1 MLARPAVYGQ
11 AIAGPDQI
19 APRTGGA
26 QPLSPCVACQVLSVR
41 PDQVEALPEQLAGV
55 TIAVR
60 VAPGELPD
68 AALADLSRRG
78 ATIGLHLSDVPGDED
93 PRLAADAAVLVI
105 EPSTMNV
112 DQLAFELKRALA
124 AARGRH
130 PSMNLRVAAPPRIEI
145 ELRAR
150 GLEPY
155 LDGIIPPSELIVRPD
170 DLFRPVD
177 NRTAPLRRL
186 PEDARAVAAIAG
198 AAAGAADWFPSG
210 LVAVADRPLTCGASR
225 LATFLNPQTLDLV
238 ATSTTCPQKTQVSG
252 DVAGLSAE
260 RREFGA
266 VSAFRLR
273 VAAGDRFAEAVTVGA
288 ARALTAA
295 EIVARHQA
303 AAARQAEAIRTDI
316 ETGTLTLTFEAPT
329 FVAPVTVTSK
339 TTVFRDLEQ
348 VDLRQAEIRVN
359 GVPFSPKDG
368 VPRLPI
374 IEPERA
380 AAMPLAITLTN
391 VYRYTLDGQDTIDGR
406 RCYVIGFSP
415 GERGASLFSGRAWID
430 TQTFAMARVSA
441 AQTGL
446 KGPITASEQIDTFV
460 PDKDGR
466 WLLVRSDV
474 RQTYE
479 GASIRTPIHRLL
491 EIARHEVNTGDFAAR
506 RAAAYASADVMLRDT
521 PDGLRY
527 LQRAAGSGQ
536 PEAGSR
542 RLVAPPTHIRTF
554 AAGVIVDPN
563 ITTPLPFAGLSYVDF
578 DLGHTG
584 TQFSGF
590 FGGSYAQ
597 ASFAVPSIA
606 GTRWQIAG
614 RAFAIAAAYNDRAF
628 AGGKEIYTRDI
639 EQRPAQVALWALRP
653 IGARAALRLE
663 YDWDYNRF
671 SRSDVTDPSFVVP
684 QNQNAHGL
692 RAGLDLQ
699 RAGWQVSMWASHT
712 ERVGWQRWGIPGSEE
727 DAAPRPSFERIGVN
741 ALRTT
746 ALSPRV
752 TTRIEGAF
760 VAGTN
765 LDRFSR
771 ISFGTFDNRLHGYPS
786 ALIRY
791 DRGGVLRS
799 AVSWAAAPA
808 VRLDA
813 FADTAAVH
821 DPAFGAGLRNYTGLG
836 AALECP
842 APFGTLFALEWG
854 YGIQALNTDGTR
866 GTHVLRI
873 TGYKV
878 F

>member
-1 MLARPAVYGQ
+1 
-11 AIAGPDQI
+11 
-19 APRTGGA
+19 
-26 QPLSPCVACQVLSVR
+26 VACQVLSVR
-41 PDQVEALPEQLAGV
+41 PDQVEALPSQLAGV

-60 VAPGELPD
+60 VAPGELPA
-68 AALADLSRRG
+68 AALADLGRRG
-78 ATIGLHLSDVPGDED
+78 ATTALHLTGVPGDED
-93 PRLAADAAVLVI
+93 PVLAADAAILIIEII
-105 EPSTMNV
+105 EPSGGDV
-112 DQLAFELKRALA
+112 ERLAFELERALA

-130 PSMNLRVAAPPRIEI
+130 QSMSLRVAAPPRIEF

-155 LDGIIPPSELIVRPD
+155 LDGFIPASEPIARPD
-170 DLFRPVD
+170 DLFPPVD
-177 NRTAPLRRL
+177 NRTTLVRRV

-198 AAAGAADWFPSG
+198 AAAAAADWFPSG
-210 LVAVADRPLTCGASR
+210 LVAIADRPLRCGADD

-238 ATSTTCPQKTQVSG
+238 ATSTTCPVTTQVSG
-252 DVAGLSAE
+252 DVAGLTAE
-260 RREFGA
+260 RRAFGA

-273 VAAGDRFAEAVTVGA
+273 VSAGDRFAEGVTVGA
-288 ARALTAA
+288 GRVLTAA

-303 AAARQAEAIRTDI
+303 AAARQAAAIRTDI

-339 TTVFRDLEQ
+339 TTVFRDVEQ

-359 GVPFSPKDG
+359 GVPFSPRDG

-391 VYRYTLDGQDTIDGR
+391 LYLYTLDGQDTIDGR

-415 GERGASLFSGRAWID
+415 RQAGASLFSGRAWID
-430 TQTFAMARVSA
+430 AQTFAMARVSA

-446 KGPITASEQIDTFV
+446 KGPIVASEQTDAFV
-460 PDKDGR
+460 PDADGR

-491 EIARHEVNTGDFAAR
+491 EIARHEVNAGDFAAR

-521 PDGLRY
+521 PNGLRY
-527 LQRAAGSGQ
+527 LAPAADTRE
-536 PEAGSR
+536 PIAGSR
-542 RLVAPPTHIRTF
+542 QPDAGGRQLVAPPTHIRTF

-597 ASFAVPSIA
+597 ASFSAPSIG

-628 AGGKEIYTRDI
+628 VDGKEIYTRDI

-653 IGARAALRLE
+653 MGARAALRLE

-671 SRSDVTDPSFVVP
+671 SRSDVTDPAFVVP
-684 QNQNAHGL
+684 RNQNAHGL

-699 RAGWQVSMWASHT
+699 RAGWQVSLWASHT
-712 ERVGWQRWGIPGSEE
+712 ERLGWQRWGIPGSGE
-727 DAAPRPSFERIGVN
+727 DAPPRPSFERIGLNV
-741 ALRTT
+741 LRTT

-752 TTRIEGAF
+752 TTRIEGAL
-760 VAGTN
+760 VAGGN

-771 ISFGTFDNRLHGYPS
+771 MSFGTFDNRLHGYPS

-799 AVSWAAAPA
+799 ALSWAAAPA

-821 DPAFGAGLRNYTGLG
+821 DPAFGAGLRNYTGVG

-854 YGIQALNTDGTR
+854 YGIQGINTDGTR